1 MTRPDDGNL
10 NVVNISIKPQKKN
23 TFNKLSY
30 EVVILILIE
39 SSSD

>member
-10 NVVNISIKPQKKN
+10 NVVNINIKPRKN
-23 TFNKLSY
+23 TFNELSY
-30 EVVILILIE
+30 EVVSLILIE